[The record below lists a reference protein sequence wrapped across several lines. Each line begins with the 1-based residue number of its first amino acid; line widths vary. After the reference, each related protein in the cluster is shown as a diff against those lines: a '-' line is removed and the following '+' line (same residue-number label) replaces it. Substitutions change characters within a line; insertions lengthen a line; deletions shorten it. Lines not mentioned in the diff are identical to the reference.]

1 MLINQEARQIY
12 EAWVAARVDYE
23 DATDP
28 LMKGVYAAESQ
39 MLLQMYINATD
50 N

>member
-1 MLINQEARQIY
+1 MLDEDARKIY
-12 EAWVAARVDYE
+12 EAWIQARVDYE

-28 LMKGVYAAESQ
+28 LEKGLYAAESAL
-39 MLLQMYINATD
+39 LLQMFLQSTD